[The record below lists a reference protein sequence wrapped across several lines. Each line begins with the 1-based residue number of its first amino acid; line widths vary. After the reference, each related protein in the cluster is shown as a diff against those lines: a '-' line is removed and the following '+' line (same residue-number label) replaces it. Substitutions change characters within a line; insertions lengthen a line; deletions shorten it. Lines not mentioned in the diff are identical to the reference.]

1 MLFRS
6 DYILIHPGQTMDV
19 LVYANQNVG
28 QYYMATRP
36 FSDGGAMFINIT
48 TAVFQYTNSEGGL
61 NASLITLPARND
73 TNATNNFVSRIRNAN
88 VTQNPPLNVPTDI
101 DRRVYIAIATNTL
114 PCNTSECLVPNRIVA
129 SLNNVSFVFPRID
142 ILQAYYN
149 RYKRIGLASSIQFN
163 QFYIFNFYY
172 LCTFVDFI
180 SFAFYQYLSSIDLT

>member
-1 MLFRS
+1 
-6 DYILIHPGQTMDV
+6 MDV
-19 LVYANQNVG
+19 LVFANQNVG

-36 FSDGGAMFINIT
+36 FSDSAAMPVDFIT
-48 TAVFQYTNSEGGL
+48 TGVFQYTKSEGGL

-73 TNATNNFVSRIRNAN
+73 KNATNNFVSRIRNAN

-149 RYKRIGLASSIQFN
+149 RYIRIVLASSIQFH
-163 QFYIFNFYY
+163 QFYIFNLYY